1 MPIRCQLSKDSNRS
15 RLEMPWALYNA
26 PIIGG
31 WMERALAIIM
41 TYDGRKGEPLSKY
54 GTTCICM
61 CAVCCGP
68 VKVPVNN
75 DLDTF
80 GCQFKSHTHAW
91 QGGRL
96 RGSLEGL
103 LDIHI

>member
-1 MPIRCQLSKDSNRS
+1 
-15 RLEMPWALYNA
+15 
-26 PIIGG
+26 
-31 WMERALAIIM
+31 MERALAIIM

-54 GTTCICM
+54 GTTCICV
-61 CAVCCGP
+61 CALCCGP

-96 RGSLEGL
+96 RGRAVRYTYINEYT
-103 LDIHI
+103 